1 MLDRTGNDRP
11 RRFRLTLG
19 AMQAWPSHVRIVDM
33 KHAFAALSVVLLLS
47 GCTASTGPSNLTYG
61 YSPNL
66 QPIPGSITYG
76 GQPRTKLKKAP
87 VGSIVPHQFIDSYGR
102 KVYETYIIEPDR
114 SLRLTSR
121 RWAPDFLGFDD

>member
-1 MLDRTGNDRP
+1 
-11 RRFRLTLG
+11 
-19 AMQAWPSHVRIVDM
+19 M
-33 KHAFAALSVVLLLS
+33 KHAFAALSVVLLLC
-47 GCTASTGPSNLTYG
+47 GCTATTGPDISYG
-61 YSPNL
+61 YSPNM

>member
-1 MLDRTGNDRP
+1 
-11 RRFRLTLG
+11 
-19 AMQAWPSHVRIVDM
+19 M
-33 KHAFAALSVVLLLS
+33 KHALAALSVVLLLS
-47 GCTASTGPSNLTYG
+47 GCTATPDPHLSYG

-66 QPIPGSITYG
+66 EPIPGSITYG

-121 RWAPDFLGFDD
+121 RWAPDFFFDD

>member
-1 MLDRTGNDRP
+1 
-11 RRFRLTLG
+11 
-19 AMQAWPSHVRIVDM
+19 M
-33 KHAFAALSVVLLLS
+33 KHALAVISVALLLS
-47 GCTASTGPSNLTYG
+47 GCTATTSSTYYG

-66 QPIPGSITYG
+66 EPIPGSITYG
-76 GQPRTKLKKAP
+76 GQPRTKLTKSP

-121 RWAPDFLGFDD
+121 RWQPDDVFGFDD